1 LLSKQKTFHA
11 SHVMKKNVHTG
22 NSQSTKKMQTTTS
35 ISFYQFLTKNRKI
48 CEGKEVCHC
57 SDVALVLMTN
67 ESTQEIGEELYQDVR
82 KGTTT
87 LGVESYE

>member
-1 LLSKQKTFHA
+1 MSTLEILSQQRRCKQLQVFHF
-11 SHVMKKNVHTG
+11 
-22 NSQSTKKMQTTTS
+22 TK
-35 ISFYQFLTKNRKI
+35 FLTKNRKI